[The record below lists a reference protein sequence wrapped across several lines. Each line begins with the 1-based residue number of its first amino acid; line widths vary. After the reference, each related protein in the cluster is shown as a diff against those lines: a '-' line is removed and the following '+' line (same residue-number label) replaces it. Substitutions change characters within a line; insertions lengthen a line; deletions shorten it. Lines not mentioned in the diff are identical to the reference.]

1 MLALSLSLSLFLSPS
16 PNQRL
21 FLTANIIGVHN
32 PIDRPQHAVCT
43 PHLSPSPNQSLFL
56 TANVIGRN
64 PKPGEWLRA
73 YRGLKMT
80 VRWTAI

>member
-1 MLALSLSLSLFLSPS
+1 MFVDWKCEVKHNKFVALRETLTLNAGSLSPF
-16 PNQRL
+16 
-21 FLTANIIGVHN
+21 
-32 PIDRPQHAVCT
+32 
-43 PHLSPSPNQSLFL
+43 LSPSPNQSLFL